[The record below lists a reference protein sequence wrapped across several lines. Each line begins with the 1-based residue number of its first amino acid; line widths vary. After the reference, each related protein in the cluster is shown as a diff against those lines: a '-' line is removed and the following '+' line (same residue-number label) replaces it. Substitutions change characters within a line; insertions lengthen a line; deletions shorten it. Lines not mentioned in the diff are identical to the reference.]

1 VKGLPQFRHRGALAR
16 REARG
21 EAPQLV
27 DPLRG
32 VGQILSTQ
40 LAELLCQFVF

>member
-1 VKGLPQFRHRGALAR
+1 VKGLPQFRCRGALAR

-21 EAPQLV
+21 ETPQLV

-32 VGQILSTQ
+32 VGQILAPQ
-40 LAELLCQFVF
+40 LAELLC